1 MLREGNTH
9 ALTWADKT
17 MSVIRTRQL
26 EACEQRLLRLP
37 TSGLFSKD
45 GERLAEAL

>member
-1 MLREGNTH
+1 MLRESYGH

-26 EACEQRLLRLP
+26 EACEQRLMKLP
-37 TSGLFSKD
+37 
-45 GERLAEAL
+45 